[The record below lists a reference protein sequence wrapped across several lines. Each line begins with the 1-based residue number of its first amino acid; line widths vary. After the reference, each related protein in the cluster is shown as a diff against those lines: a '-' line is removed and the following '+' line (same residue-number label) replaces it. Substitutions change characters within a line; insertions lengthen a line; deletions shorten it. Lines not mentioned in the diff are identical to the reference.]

1 VSLNATASSAVT
13 SPEITVTPASVPFG
27 SIVVGVKSIQVV
39 TVQNDGAADLVL
51 GTTGLS
57 TATGE
62 IALAAGQDLCSGV
75 TLTPGQS
82 CTIAV
87 RIKAT
92 SSGPKAATLSIPSND
107 ADENVVSV
115 SVTAT
120 AS

>member
-1 VSLNATASSAVT
+1 M
-13 SPEITVTPASVPFG
+13 PFG
-27 SIVVGVKSIQVV
+27 SVVVGVKSFQVV
-39 TVQNDGAADLVL
+39 TVKNDGAANLVL
-51 GTTGLS
+51 GATGLS

-75 TLTPGQS
+75 TLAPGQS
-82 CTIAV
+82 CTITV

-115 SVTAT
+115 AVTAT

>member
-1 VSLNATASSAVT
+1 
-13 SPEITVTPASVPFG
+13 
-27 SIVVGVKSIQVV
+27 
-39 TVQNDGAADLVL
+39 
-51 GTTGLS
+51 
-57 TATGE
+57 
-62 IALAAGQDLCSGV
+62 V

>member
-1 VSLNATASSAVT
+1 M
-13 SPEITVTPASVPFG
+13 PFG
-27 SIVVGVKSIQVV
+27 SVVVGVKSIQVV
-39 TVQNDGAADLVL
+39 TVKNDGAANLVL
-51 GTTGLS
+51 GATGLS
-57 TATGE
+57 TATSE

-75 TLTPGQS
+75 TLAPGQS

-107 ADENVVSV
+107 ADESVVSV